1 MHHIAI
7 LETGSYISACADSPR
22 QSCKSSKVW
31 RLARMEAKWGVPVYQ
46 VSFSTPARIDCKSK
60 TGQIFK
66 TYLALVDS
74 PELRCRELS
83 RAGGTN
89 GSTTPDT
96 MQPMA
101 TARAARESG
110 RGR

>member
-1 MHHIAI
+1 M
-7 LETGSYISACADSPR
+7 
-22 QSCKSSKVW
+22 
-31 RLARMEAKWGVPVYQ
+31 
-46 VSFSTPARIDCKSK
+46 
-60 TGQIFK
+60 
-66 TYLALVDS
+66 

-110 RGR
+110 RGRWAEK